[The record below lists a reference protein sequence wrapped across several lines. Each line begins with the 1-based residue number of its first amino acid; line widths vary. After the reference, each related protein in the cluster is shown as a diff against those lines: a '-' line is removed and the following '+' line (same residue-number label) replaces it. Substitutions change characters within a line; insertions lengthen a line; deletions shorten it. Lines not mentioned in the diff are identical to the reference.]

1 MPRNVQFSA
10 ADIAKIW
17 HLKAQNIKV
26 SDIAKQMK
34 RSRSGVY
41 EILSKDANSIVK
53 SVPEDQ

>member
-1 MPRNVQFSA
+1 MPRSA
-10 ADIAKIW
+10 VKTAKIRR
-17 HLKAQNIKV
+17 LKTQNVKV
-26 SDIAKQMK
+26 SDVAKQMK